1 MLLTLELHCSTI
13 EKSPSDKEIF
23 IVVSNHKSMAEEYNL
38 SIPASLAKK
47 IKERIEG
54 TAFDSISHY
63 VTYVLRELL
72 AEDEKENELTKEDEE
87 KIKERLR
94 ALGYLN

>member
-1 MLLTLELHCSTI
+1 
-13 EKSPSDKEIF
+13 
-23 IVVSNHKSMAEEYNL
+23 MAEEYNL

-54 TAFDSISHY
+54 TGFDSISSY

-94 ALGYLN
+94 ALGYLD